1 MKKLFLIG
9 ALALGLGFTACE
21 NLEDELADANT
32 TIENLQGDLSEAR
45 ADLAEANATI
55 AANAAELAE
64 LSASLVSVREM
75 LASSAADLLSLE
87 GASAEQIAGL
97 QSQLAALAAEQAAEL
112 AELAEARAALASAN
126 ADQAAALEARIA
138 ELIANSE
145 ALAAQLAE
153 LRANPIM
160 VEVIRV
166 QRILADAI
174 YTDYEPAFTDQIAS
188 FEQSRTIT
196 INAAGGESLSGTQ
209 TRTLEVTNSV
219 TPESVTTYNG
229 LASEAEAIAAI
240 ESDASVAVGDV
251 VEISVSITTTET
263 TTYSA
268 EGYDS
273 FDVVGSPSTTAGT
286 AISYTKLGDPADT
299 LSDFGPWTA
308 VETPDSQEFLNEERT
323 RTVVT
328 VNGIADA
335 GLVLVETRNDV
346 TANPNYQAP
355 TDPADVAGAW
365 SYSYVGGSDANWAAG
380 EIDLAGNTLVES
392 ISGVRT
398 RVWTINGERD
408 ASTPSNLNASNQEVE
423 HKQIRNT
430 SYVAPNGPDTGAWVA
445 NAAGDALVWTITEV
459 DAADANPPAPIAPV
473 AADIPNG
480 KQLVAGDDFADGNVA
495 LEDYVAPFAS
505 RDVTESITTIFG
517 LKGVLFN
524 GSLLSADDISFVAS
538 QAASFGTAAVD
549 GSVTFTAAAPGT
561 YTIAYYLD
569 AVQLGQDAAVTA
581 GTLTGGPFY
590 ETVDVVVE

>member
-1 MKKLFLIG
+1 MG

-45 ADLAEANATI
+45 SDLAEANATI

-64 LSASLVSVREM
+64 LSASLVSVRDM

-87 GASAEQIAGL
+87 GTSAEQIAGL

-138 ELIANSE
+138 ELISNSE

-174 YTDYEPAFTDQIAS
+174 YTDYEPAFTNQIAS

-219 TPESVTTYNG
+219 STESVTTYNG
-229 LASEAEAIAAI
+229 LDSLEAAQAAIEANEAIADGA
-240 ESDASVAVGDV
+240 V

-273 FDVVGSPSTTAGT
+273 FDVVGTPSTTAGT
-286 AISYTKLGDPADT
+286 AISYTKSSEPVAATFSATNNIVGGEVNVGDDVEFTFATNQDDIFVISAAGNIARVLTADEIANGLTLTVGDPNRALPVALGFSVRFTVGNADGAELALVTADIVAAAPVVDPADT
-299 LSDFGPWTA
+299 P
-308 VETPDSQEFLNEERT
+308 
-323 RTVVT
+323 
-328 VNGIADA
+328 
-335 GLVLVETRNDV
+335 
-346 TANPNYQAP
+346 
-355 TDPADVAGAW
+355 GAW
-365 SYSYVGGSDANWAAG
+365 SYSYIGGTDANWDAG
-380 EIDLAGNTLVES
+380 EISLTANTQIEF
-392 ISGVRT
+392 IDGVRT

-423 HKQIRNT
+423 TKRIRN
-430 SYVAPNGPDTGAWVA
+430 SAYVAPMFPVYAWVQNGNVFTWEA
-445 NAAGDALVWTITEV
+445 TSQMSEAASITVPVGQPTADSGFEFASDEDFSDGSATQVEV
-459 DAADANPPAPIAPV
+459 DNSIDVSGLRLDPRPFTDV
-473 AADIPNG
+473 AVED
-480 KQLVAGDDFADGNVA
+480 ADGN
-495 LEDYVAPFAS
+495 
-505 RDVTESITTIFG
+505 
-517 LKGVLFN
+517 
-524 GSLLSADDISFVAS
+524 SL
-538 QAASFGTAAVD
+538 
-549 GSVTFTAAAPGT
+549 
-561 YTIAYYLD
+561 
-569 AVQLGQDAAVTA
+569 
-581 GTLTGGPFY
+581 
-590 ETVDVVVE
+590 